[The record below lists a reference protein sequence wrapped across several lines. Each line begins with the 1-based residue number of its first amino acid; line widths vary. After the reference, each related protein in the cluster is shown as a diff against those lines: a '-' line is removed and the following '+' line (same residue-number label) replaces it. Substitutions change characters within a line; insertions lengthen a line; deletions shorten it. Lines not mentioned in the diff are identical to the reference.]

1 MIFFTGA
8 SGFIGSHFHEALDGS
23 EIINYDL
30 KDPIFKYSS
39 KLIKGNVR
47 DFDSLNSA
55 IKESNCDTII
65 ALAAEHKD
73 FGISENEYFLTNE
86 MGTENICKAANN
98 AGIKKIIFY
107 SSVAVYGA
115 NKIPSDENMTPNP
128 NLPYGKSKLAGEKVL
143 EKWYN
148 EDPTRCV
155 IIIRPTVVYGERN
168 VANMFRLIMQI
179 KAGRFFNIGKGDN
192 VKSLAYCKNLVEATL
207 FLNNKINEGYSIFN
221 YSDSPQLTSKEITQI
236 ISEKLGMKP
245 PISLPYWFLY
255 LLGLPFD
262 LLIKIT
268 GKDLPISTNR
278 IDKLRTQTFHQASKI
293 NEFGFA
299 PKFNNKEGIERMVDW
314 MKNEYKEN
322 INYFD
327 V

>member
-8 SGFIGSHFHEALDGS
+8 SGFIGSHFHEALDNKQ
-23 EIINYDL
+23 IVNFDL
-30 KDPIFKYSS
+30 KDPIFSHSS
-39 KLIKGNVR
+39 KYIKGNIR
-47 DFDSLNSA
+47 DFQILNNA
-55 IKESNCDTII
+55 IMESKCDAII

-73 FGISENEYFLTNE
+73 FGISEEEYFLTNE

-98 AGIKKIIFY
+98 TGIKKIIFY

-115 NKIPSDENMTPNP
+115 NKIPSDENMIPNP

-236 ISEKLGMKP
+236 ISEKLGMKA

-255 LLGLPFD
+255 LLGLPFN

-278 IDKLRTQTFHQASKI
+278 IDKLRTQTYHQAKKI
-293 NEFGFA
+293 NDFGFD

-314 MKNEYKEN
+314 MKNEYKES

>member
-1 MIFFTGA
+1 MI
-8 SGFIGSHFHEALDGS
+8 
-23 EIINYDL
+23 
-30 KDPIFKYSS
+30 
-39 KLIKGNVR
+39 
-47 DFDSLNSA
+47 
-55 IKESNCDTII
+55 
-65 ALAAEHKD
+65 
-73 FGISENEYFLTNE
+73 
-86 MGTENICKAANN
+86 
-98 AGIKKIIFY
+98 
-107 SSVAVYGA
+107 
-115 NKIPSDENMTPNP
+115 PNP

-236 ISEKLGMKP
+236 ISEKLGMKA

-255 LLGLPFD
+255 LLGLPFN

-278 IDKLRTQTFHQASKI
+278 IDKLRTQTYHQAKKI
-293 NEFGFA
+293 NDFGFD
-299 PKFNNKEGIERMVDW
+299 PKVDVAEGFQNYYNWLKNDPYFGVD
-314 MKNEYKEN
+314 KH
-322 INYFD
+322 
-327 V
+327 